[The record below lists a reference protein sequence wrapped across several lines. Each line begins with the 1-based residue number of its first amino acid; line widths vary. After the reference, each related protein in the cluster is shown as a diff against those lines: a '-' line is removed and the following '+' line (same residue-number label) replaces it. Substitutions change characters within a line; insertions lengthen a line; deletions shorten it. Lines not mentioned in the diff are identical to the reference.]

1 MFRISAT
8 HGRWTSAH
16 GSQRHYVHQATPQG
30 TAPDF
35 RSFLNT
41 LRADGDLVDIYQE
54 VDPHLEVGAIARRV
68 SERNAQVPLFHQVK
82 GARDGLWRMTSNLQS
97 LCQSPTERL
106 GRIARGIGLPPSA
119 SWREI
124 NTKLLQ
130 AKRSCP
136 SVASSPV
143 LSTGPCKENKI
154 FGDQI
159 NMMQLPAPLLHQGDG
174 GRYVQTYGMHILQS
188 PDGSWINWSI
198 ARAMINDRN
207 KLVGLCIPPQHNW
220 QIKEMWRKQGHAEV
234 PWALAL
240 GVPPAAIIAAG
251 LPIPDGVSEL
261 DYVNAITGSPMG
273 LVRCETND
281 LLVPASCEIV
291 FEGTLSNTETAL
303 EGPFGEY
310 FGHGFE
316 GESRQ
321 MPIYHV
327 NAITHRGNA
336 ILPISVPGVI
346 TDESHTLAAL
356 MVPEILDI
364 CLEHG
369 LPISDAFAPLETNAT
384 WVFLQVN
391 SERLRSMGTNAQQ
404 LCRSIGQTVFQ
415 DKRAWLA
422 SRLFLVGDD
431 IDIYDFQQTMWAVA
445 CRSRPGQDDYGFDDV
460 PGLPLVPS
468 MRGSPRPCRG
478 GKTVTNCLLESE
490 FTAGGRDWHKV
501 DFQHAYPKDVQERVL
516 SRWGAMGLK

>member
-1 MFRISAT
+1 MADFGT
-8 HGRWTSAH
+8 PP
-16 GSQRHYVHQATPQG
+16 ATPHG
-30 TAPDF
+30 TAPDL
-35 RSFLNT
+35 RSFLDT
-41 LRADGDLVDIYQE
+41 LRADGDLVDVYQE

-82 GARDGLWRMTSNLQS
+82 GARNGLWRMTSNLQS
-97 LCQSPTERL
+97 LRQSPAERL

-119 SWREI
+119 GWREI

-130 AKRSCP
+130 AARLLP
-136 SVASSPV
+136 STTTSSPV
-143 LSTGPCKENKI
+143 LSSGPCKENKV
-154 FGDQI
+154 FGDDI
-159 NMMQLPAPLLHQGDG
+159 DLMQLPAPLLHQGDG

-188 PDGSWINWSI
+188 PDGSWTNWSI
-198 ARAMINDRN
+198 ARAMIHDRN
-207 KLVGLCIPPQHNW
+207 QLVGLCIPPQHNW

-251 LPIPDGVSEL
+251 LPIPDGASEL
-261 DYVNAITGSPMG
+261 DYVNSITGSPMG

-291 FEGTLSNTETAL
+291 FEGTLSNTKTAL

-316 GESRQ
+316 GESRP

-327 NAITHRGNA
+327 NAITHRDNA
-336 ILPISVPGVI
+336 ILPVSVPGVI

-356 MVPEILDI
+356 MVPEILNI
-364 CLEHG
+364 CLEHEF
-369 LPISDAFAPLETNAT
+369 PISDAFAPLETNAT

-391 SERLRSMGTNAQQ
+391 SERLQSMGTNAQQ
-404 LCRSIGQTVFQ
+404 LCRSIGRTVFQ

-431 IDIYDFQQTMWAVA
+431 INIYDFQQTMWAVA

-468 MRGSPRPCRG
+468 MHGSPRPCRG

-490 FTAGGRDWHKV
+490 FKAGGRNWHKV
-501 DFQHAYPKDVQERVL
+501 DFQHAYPKVVQERVL